1 MRYLYLYILSF
12 LFALTCAA
20 YSQAT
25 GSIQPLQDDFQHLKS
40 MNGHLFF
47 PIEYAHLR
55 KELSD
60 LEKVAVN
67 SHWNAW
73 RESYESLEKD
83 MQLWLA
89 NTTQVQTNSATALDA
104 RTDAIL
110 LKAEQFAEET
120 FLKGDKQLQ
129 RAASFMAEGNF
140 SRAEKHVDN
149 ARILY
154 KRAELEA
161 VRNNLIGEVRILI
174 HESLDLKADELAPR
188 AYNRA
193 SQLLE
198 ETEELVRVG
207 KTSEIDI
214 SGQSKRLVHAANTL
228 LQRVQ
233 TIQPLYKVKS
243 NIEIFLAKLEND
255 LNTVAKEL
263 DLFPENSDNVDDLL
277 QEIHAAAKSLNS
289 EKALLVERTR
299 RLEEEKETL
308 ERELA
313 QYRDQARVRQE
324 RQIRINKVKASLQQ
338 LVLQNGNV
346 LTIIL
351 DSLAFNDESF
361 SLTPEQRSR
370 LNTVSLALQDL
381 SIKSL
386 EVRYISYTP
395 ENAALHQHLATKRA
409 EAISEHLQELNSV
422 SDAISV
428 RGIAHKTDFTASTPF
443 PARIELIVDLGDE
456 ALPSYIT
463 TFPGRTSY
471 SE

>member
-1 MRYLYLYILSF
+1 MRYLYLYITIAFLS
-12 LFALTCAA
+12 LTSVA
-20 YSQAT
+20 YSQAS

-47 PIEYAHLR
+47 PVEYAHLR
-55 KELSD
+55 NELSA
-60 LEKVAVN
+60 LEKIAAS

-73 RESYESLEKD
+73 RDSYESLEKD
-83 MQLWLA
+83 IQLWLA

-129 RAASFMAEGNF
+129 RAAAFMAKGNL
-140 SRAEKHVDN
+140 SRADKHVDN
-149 ARILY
+149 ARVFY

-174 HESLDLKADELAPR
+174 HESLDLKADELAPK
-188 AYNRA
+188 AYSTA

-198 ETEELVRVG
+198 ETEQLVRLG

-214 SGQSKRLVHAANTL
+214 SDQSKRLVRAANIL

-243 NIEIFLAKLEND
+243 NIEVFLAKLEND
-255 LNTVAKEL
+255 LNTVAEEL
-263 DLFPENSDNVDDLL
+263 NLFPENSSDVDDLL

-289 EKALLVERTR
+289 EKALLIERTR
-299 RLEEEKETL
+299 KLEEQKEVL

-313 QYRDQARVRQE
+313 QYRDQARLRQE
-324 RQIRINKVKASLQQ
+324 RQVRINKVKSSLQQ
-338 LVLQNGNV
+338 HVLQDGNI
-346 LTIIL
+346 LTVIL
-351 DSLAFNDESF
+351 DSLAFNDESYT
-361 SLTPEQRSR
+361 LTPQQRSR
-370 LNTVSLALQDL
+370 LNTVSHALQDL

-386 EVRYISYTP
+386 EVRYVSYTP
-395 ENAALHQHLATKRA
+395 ENAALHQHLATQRA
-409 EAISEHLQELNSV
+409 EAISEHLRE
-422 SDAISV
+422 
-428 RGIAHKTDFTASTPF
+428 
-443 PARIELIVDLGDE
+443 
-456 ALPSYIT
+456 
-463 TFPGRTSY
+463 
-471 SE
+471 